1 MEPLLVV
8 LSGLPMTLLI
18 TVVSFSIGAI
28 LGIPMAL
35 GLRTGI
41 APIRWI
47 VRLVVDLLRGIPMIV
62 WLFLLKF
69 GLSTPAFRITALEA
83 AIVGLGL
90 ISAGYLADIYRGG
103 LQAVPKGQYEA
114 AAALGIP
121 GTISFFGVIV
131 PQAARIV
138 SPSIATYLI
147 GLLKNSSIA
156 STIAVAEM
164 VFMAQGYA
172 KQNINSV
179 AGVLPYAIAGVLYIV
194 LSIPV
199 AMLSRKLD
207 ANLRK
212 AVI

>member
-8 LSGLPMTLLI
+8 LEGLPMTLLI
-18 TVVSFSIGAI
+18 TFASFAIGAVG
-28 LGIPMAL
+28 GIPLAL
-35 GLRTGI
+35 GLRTRVL
-41 APIRWI
+41 PVRWLC
-47 VRLVVDLLRGIPMIV
+47 RLTVDLLRGVPMIV

-69 GLSTPAFRITALEA
+69 GFSTPAFRISALTS
-83 AIVGLGL
+83 AIVGLGV

-114 AAALGIP
+114 SHALGLP
-121 GTISFFGVIV
+121 SFHAFFGIIV
-131 PQAARIV
+131 PQAVRIV
-138 SPSIATYLI
+138 SPSIATYFI

-164 VFMAQGYA
+164 VFQAQGYA
-172 KQNINSV
+172 KQNPTV
-179 AGVLPYAIAGVLYIV
+179 AGILPYLIAGILYIV
-194 LSIPV
+194 LSVPV

-207 ANLRK
+207 KNLRM